1 METIILCSIIRKTE
15 ERVGGHKDFKKG
27 EGKLGQG
34 EAGTPLRTMEQ
45 YKGIPHTNPLS
56 SSNIETTAV

>member
-1 METIILCSIIRKTE
+1 METIILCNIIRKTE

-45 YKGIPHTNPLS
+45 YKGIPHTNPV
-56 SSNIETTAV
+56 I